1 MFFISDTEIPF
12 KTVSEALRQPN
23 WKFIFNAG
31 EEAIFVFPAKQVYYL
46 KNVKR
51 LKNYTNTNMNQ
62 NKYIKNQG
70 KEWSIYLIFVWNSCF
85 LSKGVP
91 EYVKYWD
98 IVEKN
103 PSKYTFASA
112 RDAINHLD
120 ETPRVIYVTYNEKI
134 SSYYASNQ
142 NLPDIKEIKEPS
154 VFYFG
159 YLLPKYSPLTPI
171 LSRFGAN
178 SFENG
183 LYDRYIILGSFI
195 PNHHIESLLENA
207 PN

>member
-1 MFFISDTEIPF
+1 M
-12 KTVSEALRQPN
+12 
-23 WKFIFNAG
+23 
-31 EEAIFVFPAKQVYYL
+31 
-46 KNVKR
+46 
-51 LKNYTNTNMNQ
+51 
-62 NKYIKNQG
+62 
-70 KEWSIYLIFVWNSCF
+70 
-85 LSKGVP
+85 
-91 EYVKYWD
+91 
-98 IVEKN
+98 
-103 PSKYTFASA
+103 
-112 RDAINHLD
+112 
-120 ETPRVIYVTYNEKI
+120 TYNEKI

-183 LYDRYIILGSFI
+183 LYDRYIILGNFM